1 MLSIMFFATGV
12 VMLINTIVWS
22 VYVAWW
28 GVFGL
33 ALVAL
38 SFFLC
43 RLTSGREE
51 INGNAVGWEI
61 GEGIDIDNPDQPRK
75 VPVVLE
81 DNALN
86 LGMLAIGGPMSG
98 KTVMAIGFLHYL
110 DQHRQGGWAYWE
122 GKGDREIYQQAC
134 ACGARPDKFFST
146 ELPYS
151 DTVNIFAGP
160 TENVIDRLTRTLI
173 SDESE
178 YYGNAQRAAIRK
190 VVPLLKALD
199 TPVSLQDLY
208 VTLILPEASLYV
220 MNMARKKNVS
230 TAIIE
235 SARLFFGIEEE
246 DRLNQI
252 NGLLNR
258 MDIFVTG
265 EIASRINAYAPTL
278 DLSKAAAEGQKV
290 YLHMPYGRLT
300 KDIATMLT
308 EEIGVIATNRQLY
321 ETNRVPWPQVFDDWG
336 AFFYDNFGP
345 ITARC
350 RSAKM
355 PISFLFQSR
364 GQTDRV
370 DGNRIFTTE
379 ITDNIGSL
387 VILRING
394 HDTAEWAA
402 KQFGTYDTTELSH
415 SQNTVYEGN
424 NLTTMRVPRLDGGI
438 LKDMNAGEA
447 FINCLVT
454 GEGGAVSNK
463 RYKARFPLPDFSGA
477 EDIDWPVIEV
487 ENNNIQPGLHLWRDF
502 MDKDRL
508 QALKKR
514 VVSQS
519 EENRDQVELSP
530 ERTQEVDFL

>member
-1 MLSIMFFATGV
+1 MLSVMFFITGI
-12 VMLINTIVWS
+12 VMLINTILWCI
-22 VYVAWW
+22 YIDWW
-28 GVFGL
+28 GSLGLVF
-33 ALVAL
+33 VSL

-43 RLTSGREE
+43 RRTSKGDDN
-51 INGNAVGWEI
+51 ISHAVGWEI
-61 GEGIDIDNPDQPRK
+61 GQGIDIENPDQPRK
-75 VPVVLE
+75 VSVVLE

-98 KTVMAIGFLHYL
+98 KTVMAIGFLEYL
-110 DQHRQGGWAYWE
+110 NQHRKGGWAYWE
-122 GKGDREIYQQAC
+122 GKGDLDIYQQAC
-134 ACGARPDKFFST
+134 ACGATPDKFFST

-151 DTVNIFAGP
+151 DTVNLFSGP
-160 TENVIDRLTRTLI
+160 TENVIDRLSRTLI

-199 TPVSLQDLY
+199 IPVSLQDLY
-208 VTLILPEASLYV
+208 VSLILPEASLYV
-220 MNMARKKNVS
+220 LNLARKSNVPTS
-230 TAIIE
+230 IIE
-235 SARLFFGIEEE
+235 SARLFFDIEETE
-246 DRLNQI
+246 RLNQI

-265 EIASRINAYAPTL
+265 EIAKRINAYAPTL
-278 DLSKAAAEGQKV
+278 DLTEAAEKGLKI
-290 YLHMPYGRLT
+290 YLHLPYGRLT

-321 ETNRVPWPQVFDDWG
+321 EKNRVPWPQIFDDWG

-415 SQNTVYEGN
+415 SQNTSYEGN
-424 NLTTMRVPRLDGGI
+424 NLTTMRVPRLDGGL
-438 LKDMNAGEA
+438 LKDLNAGEA
-447 FINCLVT
+447 YINCLVT

-477 EDIDWPVIEV
+477 NNIDWPIIQV
-487 ENNNIQPGLHLWRDF
+487 EDNNTKPGLHLWRDF

-508 QALKKR
+508 SELKKQVVRNKTASEKTPVAR
-514 VVSQS
+514 V
-519 EENRDQVELSP
+519 R
-530 ERTQEVDFL
+530 EVDYL

>member
-1 MLSIMFFATGV
+1 MLSIMWFVTGV
-12 VMLINTIVWS
+12 VLLINTLLWS
-22 VYVAWW
+22 VYIAWW

-33 ALVAL
+33 VPVAAA
-38 SFFLC
+38 FFLC
-43 RLTSGREE
+43 RLTSGRETVDDPA
-51 INGNAVGWEI
+51 IGWDI

-75 VPVVLE
+75 VRVVLE

-122 GKGDREIYQQAC
+122 GKGDREIYQQVC
-134 ACGARPDKFFST
+134 ACGAKPDRFFST
-146 ELPYS
+146 ELPHS

-190 VVPLLKALD
+190 VVPLLKSLG

-208 VTLILPEASLYV
+208 VTLILPEAAMYV
-220 MNMARKKNVS
+220 LNQARQKQVPA
-230 TAIIE
+230 TIIE
-235 SARLFFGIEEE
+235 AARLFFDIEEGE
-246 DRLNQI
+246 RMNQI

-265 EIASRINAYAPTL
+265 SIAGRINAYAPTL

-290 YLHMPYGRLT
+290 YLHMPYGQLT

-308 EEIGVIATNRQLY
+308 EEIGVIATHRQLY
-321 ETNRVPWPQVFDDWG
+321 ENNRVPWPQVFDDWG

-402 KQFGTYDTTELSH
+402 KQFGSYDTTELSH
-415 SQNTVYEGN
+415 SQNTAYEGN
-424 NLTTMRVPRLDGGI
+424 NLTTMRAPRLDAGN
-438 LKDMNAGEA
+438 LKNLNAGEA
-447 FINCLVT
+447 YINCLVT
-454 GEGGAVSNK
+454 GEGGAVSNQ

-477 EDIDWPVIEV
+477 ETIDWPLIEV
-487 ENNNIQPGLHLWRDF
+487 EDNNDQPGLHLWRDF
-502 MDKDRL
+502 MDRDRL
-508 QALKKR
+508 RELKKQ
-514 VVSQS
+514 VVKQS
-519 EENRDQVELSP
+519 EDNKAPQESNTDRV
-530 ERTQEVDFL
+530 REVDFL